1 MRPKFDKQIQF
12 SFQPS
17 HLKVT
22 NDYYERYRRISEILD
37 QNSDIV
43 DAVHEDIQEADE
55 GEVDPQ
61 TGQVCYG
68 CSSETLL
75 RIVLCQII
83 EGASLRDIV
92 VRIDDSCFL
101 RWFVRIHNDAMIDYS
116 TLCRLRGR
124 IRDETWKRVH
134 KHLNRW
140 AADTG
145 RIRGERLRLDTTAV
159 ETNIHWPTDSSLL
172 WDSYR
177 VLARLV
183 GRLRKQDRRL
193 TGKRRLQ
200 VRRVRRLYLRIA
212 RAALRRGKA
221 ETLKKPYSDL
231 IRLVCGLQEWVDEIL
246 AKVAA
251 KPSDQ
256 TNKRFQSWLEP
267 LRHYRQLSRRVVDQ
281 ARRRVLEGEAVP
293 NNEKLFSIFEPHSEL
308 LKRGKAT
315 RSIEFGHMVQ
325 IQQVEGKFITG
336 YDVFENKPVEAR
348 LLQPAL
354 EEHKKLFGDYPD
366 EVAADK
372 GYAQSAE
379 QMQALPSSVREVGVA
394 RAGRPNDSERQ
405 REHAPSFR
413 RAQRFRAGVEG
424 TISFLKRSLGMAR
437 CLVKGWPRYA
447 AAVGASLLAHNLL
460 ILARG

>member
-37 QNSDIV
+37 QNPGIV
-43 DAVHEDIQEADE
+43 DAVHEDIQEAVE

-61 TGQVCYG
+61 TGQVRYG
-68 CSSETLL
+68 CSSDTLL

-83 EGASLRDIV
+83 EDASLRDIV

-124 IRDETWKRVH
+124 IRSETCKRMH
-134 KHLNRW
+134 ETLKRW
-140 AADTG
+140 AADAG

-172 WDSYR
+172 WDCYR
-177 VLARLV
+177 VLARLI
-183 GRLRKQDRRL
+183 GRLRRHDRRL
-193 TGKRRLQ
+193 AGKRRLQ
-200 VRRVRRLYLRIA
+200 VRRARRLYLRIA

-221 ETLKKPYSDL
+221 ETLKKPYSSL
-231 IRLVCGLQEWVDEIL
+231 IELVCGLQGWVDDLL
-246 AKVAA
+246 AKAA
-251 KPSDQ
+251 TKPSDQ
-256 TNKRFQSWLEP
+256 KDKKLQQCLEQ
-267 LRHYRQLSRRVVDQ
+267 LQHYRRLSERVVDQ
-281 ARRRVLEGEAVP
+281 ARRRVLEGETVP

-315 RSIEFGHMVQ
+315 RDIEFGHMVQ
-325 IQQVEGKFITG
+325 IRQVEGKFITG
-336 YDVFENKPVEAR
+336 YDVFENKPVESQ

-354 EEHKKLFGDYPD
+354 EDHKTLFGDYPD

-379 QMQALPSSVREVGVA
+379 QMQALPSSIREVAVA
-394 RAGRPNDSERQ
+394 RAGRANESQRQ
-405 REHAPSFR
+405 REHAASFR

-424 TISFLKRSLGMAR
+424 TISFLKRALGMAR
-437 CLVKGWPRYA
+437 CLVKGWPRFA
-447 AAVGASLLAHNLL
+447 ATVGASLLAHNLL
-460 ILARG
+460 VLARG